1 MKLKATTIA
10 LLLTAVACGVG
21 VFMWTQSQD
30 KREEEVTEQQER
42 TLNIF
47 SFSEDQVAELTVI
60 TPKLTLAFERS
71 QQSFP
76 HTWRMK
82 KPKDQLADEAAIA
95 FLLNQLVTTKSP
107 RTLSVEPSRQKEF
120 GFDQSPG
127 RVQVILNNK
136 QSHQLIFGGIDPT
149 ESLVYAQVDPDSD
162 PKPTQK
168 LQVALVPTA
177 FLSAINRPL
186 KEWQVKQ
193 PQAQPTVPAT
203 PSPSID
209 PGPSIPLPPPQVPQ

>member
-21 VFMWTQSQD
+21 VYVWTQSQD
-30 KREEEVTEQQER
+30 KPEEIAEQQER
-42 TLNIF
+42 TLKIF
-47 SFSEDQVAELTVI
+47 DFSEDQVAELTVI
-60 TPKLTLAFERS
+60 TPKLTLVFERS

-76 HTWRMK
+76 QTWQMK
-82 KPKDQLADEAAIA
+82 KPKDQPADEAAIA
-95 FLLNQLVTTKSP
+95 FLLNQLATTKSP

-127 RVQVILNNK
+127 RVQVILKNK
-136 QSHQLIFGGIDPT
+136 QRHELIFGGIDPT
-149 ESLVYAQVDPDSD
+149 ESLVYAQVDPGSG
-162 PKPTQK
+162 PEPTKK

-186 KEWQVKQ
+186 KEWQAKKT
-193 PQAQPTVPAT
+193 QAQPTMPVT